1 MATLITV
8 NNASRRVGQ
17 RRRLRVEK
25 LEIRQ
30 GEHWCFFG
38 PNGSGKSLLA
48 NLLAKRHSDFGGS
61 VIYLGGFEP
70 SRDVHVVSFEEQQR
84 LWERD
89 NRLDMSEYADDVKDL
104 GTTVLD
110 LIKGSR
116 PPKHEDSALLSK
128 LIEQLLL
135 GDYVRKGIRF
145 LSSGQVRRALIAR
158 ALYAFQPSTGQLLIL
173 DDPLESID
181 INAQLRVR
189 DTISEFLR
197 DGFSSIQLC
206 RRHSDILPV
215 ATHLAVMESLHVVQQ
230 GVIDEVKKSESYVR
244 LLSREPNLVRKIP
257 GKESD
262 KDIIEDQELLIKMT
276 NISAS
281 YGGVTIFKGFD
292 WSMRRGDYVLIEGP
306 NGCGKSTLLSLING
320 ENHKAYGQNITL
332 FGRRKGSGETI
343 WELKEK
349 FGVVSNE
356 LHNKYIKGWK
366 VLEVVVSG
374 FFDSVGLYDE
384 SGTTEKEVATE
395 WLSTLGIDSLASDYY
410 HEVSFGEQRLI
421 LLARAMVKRPKI
433 LILDE
438 PCVGLDDYYRQL
450 ILNVLDL
457 IADQTRTNLIYVS
470 HVKDEKPRCINV
482 HLSFERNNDGSFRII
497 THSV

>member
-1 MATLITV
+1 MVSLITV
-8 NNASRRVGQ
+8 KNASRRIG
-17 RRRLRVEK
+17 RRRILRVED

-48 NLLAKRHSDFGGS
+48 NLLAKRHSDFAGS
-61 VIYLGGFEP
+61 VTYSDGFEP

-84 LWERD
+84 LWARD
-89 NRLDMSEYADDVKDL
+89 NRLDMSEYADDAKDL

-110 LIKGSR
+110 LVKGSR
-116 PPKHEDSALLSK
+116 PPKYEDSALLNK
-128 LIEQLLL
+128 LMEQLLL
-135 GDYVRKGIRF
+135 ADYVRSGIRF

-158 ALYAFQPSTGQLLIL
+158 ALYAFQPSAQQLLIL

-181 INAQLRVR
+181 IDAQPRVR

-197 DGFSSIQLC
+197 EGFSSIQLC
-206 RRHSDILPV
+206 RRYGDILPV
-215 ATHLAVMESLHVVQQ
+215 ATHLAVMESLKVVQH
-230 GVIDEVKKSESYVR
+230 GKIDAVRESESYLR
-244 LLSREPNLVRKIP
+244 LLSCKPNLVREIP
-257 GKESD
+257 GKECD
-262 KDIIEDQELLIKMT
+262 KNSIEDQEPLIKM
-276 NISAS
+276 NGISAS
-281 YGGVTIFKGFD
+281 YSGVTVFKGFD
-292 WSMRRGDYVLIEGP
+292 WSMGREDYVLIEGP

-320 ENHKAYGQNITL
+320 ENHKAYGQSITL
-332 FGRRKGSGETI
+332 FGRKKGSGETI

-356 LHNKYIKGWK
+356 LHNKYIKGWR
-366 VLEVVVSG
+366 VLEVVISG

-384 SGTTEKEVATE
+384 SGTREKEMAME
-395 WLSTLGIDSLASDYY
+395 WLSTLGLNSLASSYY

-450 ILNVLDL
+450 ILDILDL
-457 IADQTRTNLIYVS
+457 IAEQTHTNLIYVS

-482 HLSFERNNDGSFRII
+482 HLSFERGNDGSFRIA